1 MKLWKWLN
9 LQLFADGAGDGGT
22 ADGGEAPAETGENA
36 ADAERQR
43 LLELNVP
50 ADKVERWAKRKEA
63 REKRNGTYRAPAPAK
78 PDATAKTEPTK
89 ETEETKEPEK
99 EEPAKK
105 PSFDDLMKDPEYNK
119 AMEKIMKARL
129 KDAKPAEEF
138 VKSVLPA
145 IAKAYG
151 MEGQTD
157 LAAIQKAILGKSEQ
171 EAEDKKAFELGLDP
185 DTYRQVLNDQ
195 RAEQETIQEKR
206 LREHA
211 ERVIRESEALKKVI
225 PSFDLMAERA
235 NNPVFCR
242 MVDNPDNPVPLDVAY
257 RAVHHDEL
265 VSTAVQEAIR
275 QTQQKFSNSVQAG
288 AKRPDEAGTARQASS
303 VATFDYAKASKAE
316 REALKARIREAAARG
331 EYLKPGG

>member
-9 LQLFADGAGDGGT
+9 LQLFADGAGDGGA

-171 EAEDKKAFELGLDP
+171 EAEDKKAFELG
-185 DTYRQVLNDQ
+185 RN
-195 RAEQETIQEKR
+195 
-206 LREHA
+206 
-211 ERVIRESEALKKVI
+211 
-225 PSFDLMAERA
+225 
-235 NNPVFCR
+235 
-242 MVDNPDNPVPLDVAY
+242 
-257 RAVHHDEL
+257 
-265 VSTAVQEAIR
+265 
-275 QTQQKFSNSVQAG
+275 
-288 AKRPDEAGTARQASS
+288 AK
-303 VATFDYAKASKAE
+303 
-316 REALKARIREAAARG
+316 
-331 EYLKPGG
+331 